1 MMLPPIFGFVRYF
14 SWIVGDFCGFSC
26 ASVTLLRRSR
36 EVRMALPTRC
46 EDSTAA
52 VEVRRSDC
60 RWAFVFSD
68 AGDPQ
73 MCDRHARSR
82 ATRSRWGQ
90 RKAKTGTISL
100 SFFGPR
106 RSNRLAQASGLQT
119 KVVLQGWSRKAINGV
134 ELSSARRGRDVF
146 LDWAACYPTAGA
158 AVSQRISARERN
170 SATARR

>member
-52 VEVRRSDC
+52 VEVRRADC

-90 RKAKTGTISL
+90 RKAKTGTKTTVVFSPDAWARRFDESL
-100 SFFGPR
+100 GPR
-106 RSNRLAQASGLQT
+106 KQRERFWTLSLLQP
-119 KVVLQGWSRKAINGV
+119 LLPGIC
-134 ELSSARRGRDVF
+134 LCGRDAPGS
-146 LDWAACYPTAGA
+146 LK
-158 AVSQRISARERN
+158 
-170 SATARR
+170 